1 MPNVNCAVNGNKYFL
16 SVNVFPLDS
25 VFNAGSSILANF
37 NNQKAAET
45 GFIFL
50 FIFFAAHNFTLMSER
65 EITGNIFF
73 FQKRET
79 SAAPMA
85 ETRTAEE
92 IIVEKICAGDAEAF
106 DEFYKRFSPMVHG
119 IVLSK
124 VPFDEAAD
132 IVQEV
137 FISAYKNLHS
147 LRERK
152 AVGAWLAM
160 IARNRA
166 NEFYRREKP
175 TEELT
180 DNISQKQN
188 RQAEANEILD
198 AIRALPEAYSETLVL
213 RLVEGMTG
221 PEIAEQTGLTPDS
234 VRVNLHRG
242 MKLLRQK
249 LGIEV

>member
-1 MPNVNCAVNGNKYFL
+1 
-16 SVNVFPLDS
+16 
-25 VFNAGSSILANF
+25 
-37 NNQKAAET
+37 
-45 GFIFL
+45 
-50 FIFFAAHNFTLMSER
+50 MSER

-73 FQKRET
+73 FQKREAN
-79 SAAPMA
+79 SAEIAPVA
-85 ETRTAEE
+85 ETLTTEE
-92 IIVEKICAGDAEAF
+92 IIVEKICAGDQDAF
-106 DEFYKRFSPMVHG
+106 NEFYKRFSPMVHG
-119 IVLSK
+119 IVLAR

-137 FISAYKNLHS
+137 FISAHKNLHT

-160 IARNRA
+160 IARNRS
-166 NEFYRREKP
+166 NEFYRRVKP

-180 DNISQKQN
+180 ENISQKKN
-188 RQAEANEILD
+188 RQAEAKEILD
-198 AIRALPEAYSETLVL
+198 AIRALPETYSETLIL

-221 PEIAEQTGLTPDS
+221 QEIADQTGLTPDS

-242 MKLLRQK
+242 MKFLRQK

>member
-1 MPNVNCAVNGNKYFL
+1 
-16 SVNVFPLDS
+16 
-25 VFNAGSSILANF
+25 
-37 NNQKAAET
+37 
-45 GFIFL
+45 
-50 FIFFAAHNFTLMSER
+50 MSER

-73 FQKRET
+73 FQKREAN
-79 SAAPMA
+79 SAQVAPVS
-85 ETRTAEE
+85 ETLTAEE
-92 IIVEKICAGDAEAF
+92 ILVEKICAGDHEAF
-106 DEFYKRFSPMVHG
+106 NEFYKRFSPMVHG

-137 FISAYKNLHS
+137 FISAYKNLHT
-147 LRERK
+147 LREKK
-152 AVGAWLAM
+152 AVSAWLAM

-175 TEELT
+175 AEELT
-180 DNISQKQN
+180 ENIFQKKN
-188 RQAEANEILD
+188 PQAEANEILD
-198 AIRALPEAYSETLVL
+198 AIRALPVTYSETLIL

-221 PEIAEQTGLTPDS
+221 QEIAEKTGLTPDS